1 MAAMIGSQSSETVH
15 ESALE
20 PVQRS
25 LAVQLYLERLARLM
39 RLDVTDGPDLS
50 AEERRRLRTRA
61 IVGTIE
67 ALTAL
72 GAGQSASD
80 LLRAARLLGDRP
92 ALCPRGAALSWEG
105 SGAWERPRPAPL
117 GSLTAM

>member
-1 MAAMIGSQSSETVH
+1 MAAMIGSQSSETSQ

-39 RLDVTDGPDLS
+39 RLDAADSPDLS

-80 LLRAARLLGDRP
+80 LLRAARLLGDHP
-92 ALCPRGAALSWEG
+92 ALCPRGAALSWGGVAPG
-105 SGAWERPRPAPL
+105 SGPDPRSW
-117 GSLTAM
+117 GV